1 MFSSERP
8 SAHALTTSIMNS
20 FLLIFSE
27 PPRIELN
34 FANSVL
40 LYDFNGANTDTS
52 PGRNTSREKRTHRQA
67 AIHLGKKEVI
77 RENFDRIFQTYPC
90 NAAAVEVEI
99 FDCLSQTPQLLVKY
113 DLSVILS
120 FLLCS
125 SASSRVFILMLNHLC
140 YELLGEN
147 AWGSNWVRIAINK
160 IIKKITSTYCIC
172 FTK

>member
-1 MFSSERP
+1 M
-8 SAHALTTSIMNS
+8 TSM
-20 FLLIFSE
+20 
-27 PPRIELN
+27 
-34 FANSVL
+34 VQ
-40 LYDFNGANTDTS
+40 T
-52 PGRNTSREKRTHRQA
+52 RTHRQA

-160 IIKKITSTYCIC
+160 IIKKLPALIAYVLQNSSTRDIYNKACRLISL
-172 FTK
+172 